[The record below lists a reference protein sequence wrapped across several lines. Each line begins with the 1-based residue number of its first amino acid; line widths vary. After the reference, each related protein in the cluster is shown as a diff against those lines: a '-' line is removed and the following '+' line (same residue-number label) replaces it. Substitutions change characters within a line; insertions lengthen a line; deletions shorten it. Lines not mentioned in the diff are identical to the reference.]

1 MEYLN
6 EDLVQLHATFFRTVG
21 QVEHQY
27 GSCIVYCQD
36 PRGCSIV
43 REGVQLL
50 LDNGTIK
57 ITGQRDDYHEID
69 MVEVCLME
77 EQSEEEYTSADEYF
91 SSDEDLFAGN
101 DLLRADCVE
110 EGVNIIVPCLVHPL
124 TLRWSTIANQLLP
137 HW

>member
-6 EDLVQLHATFFRTVG
+6 EDLVQLHVTFCRTAG

-27 GSCIVYCQD
+27 GSCIVCCRD

-57 ITGQRDDYHEID
+57 ITGQRDDYHEVD
-69 MVEVCLME
+69 MVEVSLMVE
-77 EQSEEEYTSADEYF
+77 ESEEEYASADEYF
-91 SSDEDLFAGN
+91 SLDEDFF
-101 DLLRADCVE
+101 LRKWSF
-110 EGVNIIVPCLVHPL
+110 EG
-124 TLRWSTIANQLLP
+124 
-137 HW
+137 